1 MTKNLSIA
9 PSNLIGQSHKLQ
21 LYLGK
26 LRTSAIFQ
34 HFNQAFKA
42 LSFFRKEN
50 SILMRPF

>member
-1 MTKNLSIA
+1 MTKTLSIE
-9 PSNLIGQSHKLQ
+9 PRNLIGQSHKLQ

-26 LRTSAIFQ
+26 LRSSAIFQ